1 MAGPT
6 KPAKPANQ
14 GRKPGLCSS
23 SRLALPS
30 NGNNNNNDNN
40 NNNNSADEETSP
52 PTVKKGPPRKKK
64 KSAHQV
70 FADSLGHQMGLG
82 LPVMSGT
89 LHTAKIESDEDMNG
103 GDESGQ
109 GPSQKPPT
117 LQQRIHQ
124 RSISATSTTSAA
136 ASSTVASA
144 AAASTVASIAAA
156 TAKKNAEAAAKK
168 ALEEKHNGEYL
179 ISLLKYYL

>member
-6 KPAKPANQ
+6 KTAKPANQ
-14 GRKPGLCSS
+14 GGKPGLRSS
-23 SRLALPS
+23 SRLAPPS
-30 NGNNNNNDNN
+30 NGNNNDNDD
-40 NNNNSADEETSP
+40 SADEETPP

-70 FADSLGHQMGLG
+70 FADSLGHQTGLG
-82 LPVMSGT
+82 LPIMSGT
-89 LHTAKIESDEDMNG
+89 VHTAEVESDEDVNG

-117 LQQRIHQ
+117 LQQRIHE
-124 RSISATSTTSAA
+124 RSTSATPTT
-136 ASSTVASA
+136 SA
-144 AAASTVASIAAA
+144 AAASTIASIAAA

-179 ISLLKYYL
+179 VSLLKYC